1 MALADWFRPPRSV
14 LTLYLIG
21 AGAALLCLTW
31 LAVRQLS
38 SEELVE
44 AQRTR
49 QRLAGVADVI
59 AARVHHGLRELEE
72 SMAGEPT
79 NLPAEA
85 VVVVATNTSVR
96 VERGSLPF
104 LPVAP
109 ASPVVSRASLA
120 EAESLEFVAGAPG
133 RAANAY
139 RAAATGTSAPVRAHA
154 LVGLARVLRR
164 TGNHDAA
171 LNAYTQLATL
181 ADVRIEDRPAD
192 LIARV
197 GRCRVLEQAG
207 RRDELARDATAL
219 RADLAGG
226 KWPITGAV
234 WEAIFSE
241 TATWGADNATI
252 DGLEHRLA
260 IADAFA
266 SYWDRARDSHPT
278 SPQLIEIPAG
288 TALILARASNANV
301 RVLIVDTNWLQDLW
315 REIAIGA
322 DVDVALVDD
331 RGRAIVGRA
340 HEAAV
345 SLPQANT
352 GLPWSIAIADAHPEW
367 ADRAALTRLRTFL
380 LGLGLVALVIVGS
393 GVFAFRGMRRE
404 LAIARV
410 HADFVSAV
418 SHEFRTP
425 LTSIRQLSHMLQS
438 GRVENEGR
446 RDQYYSVLARESE
459 RLHRLVERL
468 LKFGR
473 ADAGRLRFEVIDAAE
488 LVAAVADDFRQSVGA
503 HAITVA
509 PPDIPCP
516 VRADRDMLSLAVWN
530 LLDNALKYSSAG
542 SPVRLDVAGRDH
554 RVHIAVRDEGIGI
567 APQEQRR
574 IFEKFVR
581 GGDTVGT
588 ETPGSGLGLALVE
601 RVVRAHGGEINLQSA
616 PGGGSTFTLV
626 LPLYQEARV

>member
-1 MALADWFRPPRSV
+1 MAVADWFRPPRSV

-31 LAVRQLS
+31 LAARQLS
-38 SEELVE
+38 SEKLVE

-49 QRLAGVADVI
+49 QRLAGVAEVI
-59 AARVHHGLRELEE
+59 AAHLHHGLRELEE

-79 NLPAEA
+79 NLPAAA
-85 VVVVATNTSVR
+85 VVVAVSDTSVR

-104 LPVAP
+104 VPAP
-109 ASPVVSRASLA
+109 PAGAEVSRASLA
-120 EAESLEFVAGAPG
+120 EAESLEFVAGDPG
-133 RAANAY
+133 RAAYAY
-139 RAAATGTSAPVRAHA
+139 RTAAAAASAPVRARA

-171 LNAYTQLATL
+171 LDAYAQLATL
-181 ADVRIEDRPAD
+181 ADVTIEDRPAD
-192 LIARV
+192 LIARL
-197 GRCRVLEQAG
+197 GRCRVLQEAG

-234 WEAIFSE
+234 WEAVFSE
-241 TATWGADNATI
+241 TANWGAANSTI
-252 DGLEHRLA
+252 DGLERRLA
-260 IADAFA
+260 IAETFA
-266 SYWDRARDSHPT
+266 GYWDRARDGHPT
-278 SPQLIEIPAG
+278 GPQLIETPAG
-288 TALILARASNANV
+288 VSLMLAKSSNTHV
-301 RVLIVDTNWLQDLW
+301 RVLIVDADWLLGRW

-322 DVDVALVDD
+322 DVDVALVDG
-331 RGRAIVGRA
+331 RGRALVGRA
-340 HEAAV
+340 PEAAV
-345 SLPQANT
+345 SVPQANT
-352 GLPWSIAIADAHPEW
+352 GLPWSIAIADAHPES

-393 GVFAFRGMRRE
+393 GVFAFRGIRRE

-425 LTSIRQLSHMLQS
+425 LTSIRQLSHMLHS

-488 LVAAVADDFRQSVGA
+488 LVAAVADDFRQSAGA
-503 HAITVA
+503 HAVTVA
-509 PPDIPCP
+509 PPDMPCP

-530 LLDNALKYSSAG
+530 LLDNAVKYSSAG

-581 GGDTVGT
+581 GSETAGT
-588 ETPGSGLGLALVE
+588 GTPGSGLGLALVE
-601 RVVRAHGGEINLQSA
+601 RVIRAHGGEINVQSA
-616 PGGGSTFTLV
+616 PGAGSTFTLV
-626 LPLYQEARV
+626 LPLHQEARV